1 LGVGLLVADRNTA
14 VGVQLVAGKH
24 TAAAAAELVGTHS
37 QAEQAEKDSCNSAEE
52 DCDDCQQL
60 TWIKAG
66 SHGKAGSVNVRIVA
80 TILVLRLGRRVASRV
95 VAWVL

>member
-52 DCDDCQQL
+52 EDSSHHSG
-60 TWIKAG
+60 TEAG
-66 SHGKAGSVNVRIVA
+66 AARSLQGCSLGIV
-80 TILVLRLGRRVASRV
+80 TL
-95 VAWVL
+95 